1 MNSCILMVK
10 IVENPQLRT
19 TQDEKTVA
27 DMWVEFE
34 NGKPEEPPAR
44 IRVVGWGNTAAE
56 IQANYQTGDRA
67 IVVGRLKMNVFEREG
82 TKEKRAE
89 LIASRLHKLDGTIPA
104 TITTATT
111 ATSASPSVSSRP
123 NNVVNLDTKKKSP
136 EPDYLDYEEADS
148 GMNPSTPVSEPALSQ
163 AKIAPTPVPD
173 EDLDEI
179 PF

>member
-1 MNSCILMVK
+1 MNSCILMVR

-34 NGKPEEPPAR
+34 SGKPDDPPAR
-44 IRVVGWGNTAAE
+44 IRVVGWGNTAE
-56 IQANYQTGDRA
+56 QIQANYQAGDRA
-67 IVVGRLKMNVFEREG
+67 IVVGRLKMNLFERDG

-89 LIASRLHKLDGTIPA
+89 LIASRLQKLDGGIP
-104 TITTATT
+104 TTMTT
-111 ATSASPSVSSRP
+111 HTTPPPVSSRP

-136 EPDYLDYEEADS
+136 EPDYFDYEEADFES
-148 GMNPSTPVSEPALSQ
+148 KTSTSMSETGLSP
-163 AKIAPTPVPD
+163 AKIAATPTPD